1 MAEIYRNFLRTN
13 IIFIIGPDFLSYI
26 LIRRNRRERKRLTIK
41 KIIFSAEKNDNKRV
55 YRFSTGF
62 PAIPFSLIKKNRLI
76 INTVISAETISI

>member
-41 KIIFSAEKNDNKRV
+41 KIIFSAEKMITKE
-55 YRFSTGF
+55 FTGF
-62 PAIPFSLIKKNRLI
+62 LQVFLQYLFL
-76 INTVISAETISI
+76 